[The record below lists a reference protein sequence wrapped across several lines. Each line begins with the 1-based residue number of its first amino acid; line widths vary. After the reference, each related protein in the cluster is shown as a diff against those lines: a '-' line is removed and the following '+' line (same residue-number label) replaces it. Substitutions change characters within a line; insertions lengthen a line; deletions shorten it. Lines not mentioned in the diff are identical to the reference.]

1 MAKDGTARGGARVGA
16 GRRPKALA
24 DKIALGRPA
33 EVISLP
39 EPPEMEGTDVPPVKE
54 YMKASQKSGI
64 ELCAEDVFKS
74 TYLWLKERGC
84 ERFVNRRG
92 RIPAPIHSFKN

>member
-1 MAKDGTARGGARVGA
+1 MEGERMAKDGTARGGARVGAARVGA

-39 EPPEMEGTDVPPVKE
+39 EPPEIAGTDVPPVKE
-54 YMKASQKSGI
+54 YMKAS
-64 ELCAEDVFKS
+64 
-74 TYLWLKERGC
+74 
-84 ERFVNRRG
+84 
-92 RIPAPIHSFKN
+92 